1 MDTLRSRQGLE
12 KLLGITFAKWQII
25 NGCFFAA
32 EYTQYYLKTFVRATK
47 TCLGFNI
54 CTYIQATIIRFWNV

>member
-32 EYTQYYLKTFVRATK
+32 EYAQYYLKTSVRATK

-54 CTYIQATIIRFWNV
+54 CTHVHTGDDY